1 MSSMSGDDDCLFNI
15 LRRRVIKYLYRY
27 VEMPRKQ
34 YESVIKERPSSPPA
48 QVLDL
53 LLLSLLLYKYYY
65 KASQVSVLLHTL
77 QILFGTRVKVEH
89 AYDLIF
95 LLLVKLFY
103 ENSDKANY

>member
-1 MSSMSGDDDCLFNI
+1 MSLMSGDDDCLFNI
-15 LRRRVIKYLYRY
+15 LRRVIKYLYCY

-34 YESVIKERPSSPPA
+34 YEPVIKERPSSPPA

-89 AYDLIF
+89 A
-95 LLLVKLFY
+95 
-103 ENSDKANY
+103 